1 MIVDLGG
8 PRCGSCRL
16 LCALVARCVNSTPC
30 VHVVVA
36 PPSLPS
42 LSHRRSERPPCV
54 LIMRSGSP
62 GCVWVLCTPR
72 DPALGGHAS
81 LVSPWVTLVP
91 VFGCVCVCLL
101 GSLVCPGRCPLSC
114 LRRTLRRRPSNSLV
128 PWLAQVSKACVAL
141 FAACLPLRCWPS
153 VGVLARKSLFPPT
166 PPPCRVLS
174 HVRYVHTLERTGN
187 GLS

>member
-1 MIVDLGG
+1 M
-8 PRCGSCRL
+8 RSHA
-16 LCALVARCVNSTPC
+16 CALVARCVNSTPC
-30 VHVVVA
+30 VHVVVPP

-42 LSHRRSERPPCV
+42 LSHRRSERPPWV

-91 VFGCVCVCLL
+91 VFGCVCVCACSALL
-101 GSLVCPGRCPLSC
+101 CVLGVAPVVP
-114 LRRTLRRRPSNSLV
+114 PSNPSAPSLQLV
-128 PWLAQVSKACVAL
+128 GPLAGAGEQGLRCTVCRLPPAQV
-141 FAACLPLRCWPS
+141 
-153 VGVLARKSLFPPT
+153 LAVCGGAGQEIAGPPPP

>member
-36 PPSLPS
+36 PPPSLPS
-42 LSHRRSERPPCV
+42 LSHRRSERPPWV

-91 VFGCVCVCLL
+91 VFGCVCVLA
-101 GSLVCPGRCPLSC
+101 RLSC
-114 LRRTLRRRPSNSLV
+114 VSCCGGWGGGYEPMHSLSTIQLCVLTPSCV
-128 PWLAQVSKACVAL
+128 PFC
-141 FAACLPLRCWPS
+141 FECCPCCGNCCLPSDLFRFLPLNTSIAAVPGEFGCIPS
-153 VGVLARKSLFPPT
+153 RK
-166 PPPCRVLS
+166 
-174 HVRYVHTLERTGN
+174 
-187 GLS
+187 